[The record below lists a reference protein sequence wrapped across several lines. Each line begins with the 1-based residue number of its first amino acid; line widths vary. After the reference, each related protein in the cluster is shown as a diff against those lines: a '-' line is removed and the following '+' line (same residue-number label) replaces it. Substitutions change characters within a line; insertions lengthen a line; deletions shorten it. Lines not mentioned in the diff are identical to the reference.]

1 MRIDILTTF
10 PEMVDVPLQSSLM
23 GRAREAGLLD
33 VRVQNLRD
41 FTRDKHR
48 STDDEQYGGGEGMV
62 MSALPV
68 IEAVESLAQTPPPP
82 RVIFFSPQGPLFT
95 QAKAESYAREQRLL
109 FVCGHYKG
117 IDERALEVLNAEELS
132 IGDYVLTGGE
142 LPAVIVVDAVARLL
156 PGVVG
161 SMSSVMGDS
170 FSSGLLDSPRYTR
183 PREVRGRTV
192 PDVLLSGNH
201 ENIARWRHEQ
211 ALERTQARRPD
222 IYRRWLESQAGSGDE
237 GTESKKPTDV

>member
-1 MRIDILTTF
+1 
-10 PEMVDVPLQSSLM
+10 M

-33 VRVQNLRD
+33 VRVQNIRD
-41 FTRDKHR
+41 YTRDKHR

-82 RVIFFSPQGPLFT
+82 KVIFLSPQGPLFT
-95 QAKAESYAREQRLL
+95 QEKAESYAREQRLL

-117 IDERALEVLNAEELS
+117 IDERALEVLDAEELS

-142 LPAVIVVDAVARLL
+142 LPAVIVIDAVARLL

-183 PREVRGRTV
+183 PREVRGLSV

-211 ALERTQARRPD
+211 ALERTKARRRD
-222 IYRRWLESQAGSGDE
+222 IYERWLESQAQNGE
-237 GTESKKPTDV
+237 EAPESKKPTDV